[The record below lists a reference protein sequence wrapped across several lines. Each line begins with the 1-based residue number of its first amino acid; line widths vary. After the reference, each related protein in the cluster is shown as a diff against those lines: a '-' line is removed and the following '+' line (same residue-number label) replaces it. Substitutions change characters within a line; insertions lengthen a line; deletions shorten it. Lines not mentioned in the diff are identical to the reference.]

1 MIKAKLSN
9 GKSIQIPNVWSDL
22 TVHQYSEILKC
33 TDDQIKLISRL
44 TGIDEKDVGSLD
56 VRSVETIIHCCSFIQ
71 SDFNP
76 SEWTIPKKIIIEGI
90 EINPDF
96 DIKTKTFGQKIAFQM
111 AMSGKDIDILDNV
124 LTILDLYFQPILTS
138 KHHDPDKTD
147 HFKSVISKQISL
159 TDAFAI
165 QQNYIKQLSDIVERE
180 KKSLNKKPTHEQ
192 MRAGISMF
200 DEFGVMNIVD
210 TLANGDV
217 LKYESILNLEY
228 NIVFLKLRKSHV
240 ESIYQENYS
249 KILAQKN
256 KAT

>member
-1 MIKAKLSN
+1 MIKAKLSI

-111 AMSGKDIDILDNV
+111 AVAEKGIDIIDNV
-124 LTILDLYFQPILTS
+124 LTILDIYFQPILTS
-138 KHHDPDKTD
+138 KPFDPDESEKFKTL
-147 HFKSVISKQISL
+147 ISEHLSL

-165 QQNYIKQLSDIVERE
+165 SQNYRKQLSDIVERE
-180 KKSLNKKPTHEQ
+180 QTSLNKKPTVEQ

-210 TLANGDV
+210 TLAGGDV
-217 LKYESILNLEY
+217 LKYDAILNLEY
-228 NIVFLKLRKSHV
+228 NTVFLKLRKSNV

-256 KAT
+256 KT